1 MKKIYLLFCLAFSA
15 AISSAQTNNYF
26 GATGTLSGN
35 VWNINPAGPYTNAL
49 VTAGGAIIN
58 FGNAATPTG
67 ATITVVGINA
77 TANTTWTAGGTLAT
91 GGTVAPIDVAS
102 GITMNMGGQNLSTAA
117 GTGFRKNGGGT
128 LVSANGNAYPGG
140 FTMNAGTMLLGGV
153 NAMGGAAGNS
163 LTWNGGIISSSAGAR
178 NLNNKFPAG
187 IIIGG
192 DVQIGEDPTV
202 NGLAGT
208 GALTFTN
215 NVSLGAV
222 NRTITIGNIGN
233 HIFSGIISNTS
244 GGLTIAANVNGVN
257 GSIIIS
263 GANTYSGATTISG
276 GTLTTGASNTIPLG
290 ATMTLG
296 GGTLRTGASTG
307 FSQSTGTLNLTAN
320 SNIILGT
327 GGHNL
332 NFANSSAVSWTAGQM
347 ITITGWTGGYNGT
360 AGTAGR
366 IFVGTD
372 ATGLTAGQL
381 AQIQFNN
388 GASNFPASILP
399 TGEVVA
405 GVAGG
410 TPDILLSSPNP
421 AVAAGNILQG
431 STSATNNP
439 IYHFDLAVTTSP
451 ATLTGVTITTAG
463 TYAASDVSNFRCWYS
478 ADAVF
483 SPGTDILLSTKTTS
497 LGAGVQVFPSFSSQL
512 IADGTTGY
520 IFITANIPCTAVVGN
535 TISVDAITT
544 ADITFA
550 DGNKTGTAF
559 AGDPQTIAVATP
571 NNVNTPAASVG
582 NASSSLSWANPSGCY
597 DEILIVA
604 RAATAN
610 DGTPTGD
617 GTAYTGNAIYGA
629 GTALGSGFVVYKGTV
644 SPQTVTGLSNGTP
657 YFYKFFT
664 RLGTTWSSGVEV
676 SATPVLATTAID
688 YFRSVASGSWATLA
702 TWESSSDSSTWI
714 PATLVPGATAAHVV
728 IQGSD
733 SVWLDA
739 NRITANLTLLSNAKM
754 NALTFTITVA
764 ARFNLLNTSAFY
776 QGGTVTSV
784 PGSGVQQ
791 VLATT
796 SNFHFNGTQAGTSSI
811 AYPAFGNLY
820 WEPTPAAAG
829 TFQNSIAT
837 APFNLGLVVRGNMT
851 LNIQGGTPREI
862 RFATGLS
869 ITRQHT
875 INGDLNI
882 ISANTI
888 AVITNGGLPIYC
900 SVHVG
905 GNINVTAG
913 VLQGTSTST
922 ATDGSASLNLLGNI
936 NVSGGTLQTGNST
949 AGLFSINYVGTGAQS
964 INQTGG
970 TISFTANQKDTI
982 NNTGSGLT
990 LNTPVTHNGIIEFI
1004 AGVVHTTTPNI
1015 LTFGTTASV
1024 TGASNASYVSGPV
1037 RKTGNTAFTFPVG
1050 KSNGYVPLRVSN
1062 FAGLSA
1068 PTDQFTAEYVRASG
1082 TALGTITA
1090 PLITRVSSCEYWTLS
1105 ATTGTPTVDLTL
1117 YWNANNPC
1125 GGTYI
1130 DNLPDLEITHFD
1142 GTNWD
1147 NSSVG
1152 FSSKGGTT
1160 AAGDITWPGVNT
1172 FSPFT
1177 LASTTG
1183 ANPLPITINYFNGAK
1198 NNGNHLLNWKVTCIS
1213 TPSAT
1218 LEVERSTDGRNYS
1231 SIYSI
1236 FATAIRCQQP
1246 FDHIDNQPAK
1256 GVNYYRLKM
1265 TDVDGKVSYSTIV
1278 SLINGTKGIDVMNIA
1293 PNPIVN
1299 KNFTVKISAAEKT
1312 QVELVI
1318 TDMQG
1323 RVLQKQ
1329 TANMIGGFNT
1339 IPVSV
1344 NKLAAGTYHLFGN
1357 TTEGR
1362 TRVLRFVIQ

>member
-1 MKKIYLLFCLAFSA
+1 MKKIYLLLCLAFSVA
-15 AISSAQTNNYF
+15 GASAQLYWNTN
-26 GATGTLSGN
+26 GANANLTATNWGTA
-35 VWNINPAGPYTNAL
+35 PAGPFT
-49 VTAGGAIIN
+49 TAWSN
-58 FGNAATPTG
+58 NSN
-67 ATITVVGINA
+67 VVF
-77 TANTTWTAGGTLAT
+77 TANSA
-91 GGTVAPIDVAS
+91 
-102 GITMNMGGQNLSTAA
+102 ITNVTNTPVGNLSITNGSTVTWTAA
-117 GTGFRKNGGGT
+117 GTFNTNSSVRTFDIGTGSTLTWNGQTVSTTAGTGFIKNGTGVWNIG
-128 LVSANGNAYPGG
+128 AQGNAYPGG
-140 FTMNAGTMLLGGV
+140 FTLNAGTV
-153 NAMGGAAGNS
+153 
-163 LTWNGGIISSSAGAR
+163 
-178 NLNNKFPAG
+178 
-187 IIIGG
+187 IIGG
-192 DVQIGEDPTV
+192 
-202 NGLAGT
+202 NNALGT
-208 GALTFTN
+208 GALVINGGILCPNTAAARAP
-215 NVSLGAV
+215 NVSGTTIGGDFQFGDAV
-222 NRTITIGNIGN
+222 NFAAATGNLTFANAIGLGSATRTITIGGT
-233 HIFSGIISNTS
+233 G
-244 GGLTIAANVNGVN
+244 
-257 GSIIIS
+257 
-263 GANTYSGATTISG
+263 TY
-276 GTLTTGASNTIPLG
+276 
-290 ATMTLG
+290 TLG
-296 GGTLRTGASTG
+296 GVVSGTGSAGLSVSSSSTG
-307 FSQSTGTLNLTAN
+307 VLLLTNVNTYPGTTTVNSGAELRLNPTGNNTMTGTFNLNGGRLATTGITATRAITYATLNLAQS
-320 SNIILGT
+320 SNIALGANA
-327 GGHNL
+327 HNL

-347 ITITGWTGGYNGT
+347 ITITGWAGAYNGT

-388 GASNFPASILP
+388 GVSNFPASILP

-410 TPDILLSSPNP
+410 TADILLSSPNP
-421 AVAAGNILQG
+421 AVAAGTILQG
-431 STSATNNP
+431 STNNP
-439 IYHFDLAVTTSP
+439 IYRFDLAVTTSP

-463 TYAASDVSNFRCWYS
+463 TYAASDITNFRCWYS
-478 ADAVF
+478 TDAVF
-483 SPGTDILLSTKTTS
+483 SPGTDILLSTKTAS

-520 IFITANIPCTAVVGN
+520 IFISANIPCTAVAGN
-535 TISVDAITT
+535 TINVAAITT

-550 DGNKTGTAF
+550 SGNKTGTAF

-571 NNVNTPAASVG
+571 NNVTTPAASVG

-604 RAATAN
+604 RATAAN

-644 SPQTVTGLSNGTP
+644 SPQPVTGLINGTP

-676 SATPVLATTAID
+676 SATPVLATTATD

-702 TWESSSDSSTWI
+702 TWESSPDSASWI

-739 NRITANLTLLSNAKM
+739 NRATANLTLLSNARM

-796 SNFHFNGTQAGTSSI
+796 SNFHFNGTQAGTSNI

-820 WEPTPAAAG
+820 WEPTPAGGG
-829 TFQNSIAT
+829 TFQNSVAT

-851 LNIQGGTPREI
+851 LNIQGATPREI
-862 RFATGLS
+862 RFATGAS
-869 ITRQHT
+869 ITRNHT
-875 INGDLNI
+875 IDGDLNI

-888 AVITNGGLPIYC
+888 AVITNGGLPVYC

-913 VLQGTSTST
+913 VLQGTSTT
-922 ATDGSASLNLLGNI
+922 PATDGSASLNLLGNI

-949 AGLFSINYVGTGAQS
+949 AGLFSINYIGAGAQS

-1004 AGVVHTTTPNI
+1004 DGVVHTTMPNI
-1015 LTFGTTASV
+1015 LTFGSTAAV
-1024 TGASNASYVSGPV
+1024 IGASDASYVSGPV
-1037 RKTGNTAFTFPVG
+1037 RKTGNTNFTFPVG
-1050 KSNGYVPLRVSN
+1050 ASNGYVPLRVSN

-1082 TALGTITA
+1082 MALGPNTA
-1090 PLITRVSSCEYWTLS
+1090 PLITKISSCEYWTLN
-1105 ATTGTPTVDLTL
+1105 ATAGTPTVDLTL

-1130 DNLPDLEITHFD
+1130 GNVADLEIAHFD
-1142 GTNWD
+1142 GVNWD

-1152 FSSKGGTT
+1152 FSSKTGTT
-1160 AAGDITWPGVNT
+1160 AAGDITWPAVNV

-1183 ANPLPITINYFNGAK
+1183 ANPLPITINYFVGSK
-1198 NNGNHLLNWKVTCIS
+1198 NSNSHFLNWKVTCIS

-1236 FATAIRCQQP
+1236 FATALRCQQP
-1246 FDHIDNQPAK
+1246 FDHIDNQPVK

-1265 TDVDGKVSYSTIV
+1265 TDVDGKVSYSSIV
-1278 SLINGTKGIDVMNIA
+1278 SLINGAKGIDVMNIA

-1329 TANMIGGFNT
+1329 TAGMIAGFNT
-1339 IPVSV
+1339 IPVTA
-1344 NKLAAGTYHLFGN
+1344 NKLAAGTYQLFAN

-1362 TRVLRFVIQ
+1362 TRVLRFVIP